1 MMNIVLLCNAGM
13 STGILQMKLEEEA
26 KKRKIQANI
35 MAMPMTEFDEVR
47 QTVDVVLLAPQI
59 RFAEKEVRKTL
70 PDKVFLMVI
79 ASQDFFA
86 AAQGVDQVDG
96 GFLLVH
102 GKRYI
107 SFSGDGVREGLFVDR
122 GAALIGLQDRVGNW
136 LGAVGAAQ
144 RDFHGDSAVVGKLHD
159 FGRSGCPVALG
170 VYGKDTCVEYVVA
183 GDHLPLVHD
192 AL

>member
-47 QTVDVVLLAPQI
+47 QTDVVLLAPQI

-79 ASQDFFA
+79 ASQDFGMMNA
-86 AAQGVDQVDG
+86 EKVMNQIQQG
-96 GFLLVH
+96 LSKKH
-102 GKRYI
+102 
-107 SFSGDGVREGLFVDR
+107 
-122 GAALIGLQDRVGNW
+122 
-136 LGAVGAAQ
+136 
-144 RDFHGDSAVVGKLHD
+144 
-159 FGRSGCPVALG
+159 
-170 VYGKDTCVEYVVA
+170 
-183 GDHLPLVHD
+183 
-192 AL
+192 

>member
-70 PDKVFLMVI
+70 PYKVFLMVI
-79 ASQDFFA
+79 ASQDFGMMNA
-86 AAQGVDQVDG
+86 EKVMNQIQQG
-96 GFLLVH
+96 LSKKH
-102 GKRYI
+102 
-107 SFSGDGVREGLFVDR
+107 
-122 GAALIGLQDRVGNW
+122 
-136 LGAVGAAQ
+136 
-144 RDFHGDSAVVGKLHD
+144 
-159 FGRSGCPVALG
+159 
-170 VYGKDTCVEYVVA
+170 
-183 GDHLPLVHD
+183 
-192 AL
+192 